1 MADTNTTNL
10 SLVKPEV
17 GASTDTWGGKINDN
31 LDDLDAI
38 FKADG
43 TGTSVGLNVGSG
55 KTLNVTGTA
64 TLPAAATAGGSTI
77 VSLSGT
83 QTLTNKT
90 LTSPTINGGTVSGIT
105 DIAVADGGTG
115 ASDASGARTN
125 LGLAIGTDVQAYSA
139 NLAGYAATGIGFRN
153 RIINGDM
160 RIDQRNAGASLT
172 VNAGGAFFPV
182 DRFFGYGQATDGVF
196 TVQRS
201 TTAPAGFTNSIIATI
216 TTADASIG
224 AAQEYGISQNIEG
237 FNVADLGWGTANAQ
251 TITLSF
257 WVRSSVTGTHSG
269 SLSNNAY
276 NRAYAYSY
284 TISAANTWEYKTI
297 NITGDTTGTWLNN
310 NNAGIRVR
318 WNVGS
323 GSTWL
328 GTAGAWGSSF
338 LNGATGSVQ
347 LISTSGATWFI
358 TGVQLE
364 AGSVATPFERR
375 PFGTELALCQRYF
388 QTYLQSMNFKFAV
401 RGYVPNLNSIVSSHI
416 LQTKMRAAPTATK
429 VGTWTVSGC
438 AQPTIPST
446 STQQMSVLA
455 ERNAGGTGDTFFWA
469 DGTSQGITLN
479 AEL

>member
-1 MADTNTTNL
+1 MSELKVNSIVDANSGNTT
-10 SLVKPEV
+10 
-17 GASTDTWGGKINDN
+17 
-31 LDDLDAI
+31 
-38 FKADG
+38 
-43 TGTSVGLNVGSG
+43 
-55 KTLNVTGTA
+55 
-64 TLPAAATAGGSTI
+64 
-77 VSLSGT
+77 
-83 QTLTNKT
+83 Q
-90 LTSPTINGGTVSGIT
+90 INGMTPT
-105 DIAVADGGTG
+105 AD
-115 ASDASGARTN
+115 S
-125 LGLAIGTDVQAYSA
+125 LQ
-139 NLAGYAATGIGFRN
+139 GFRN

-160 RIDQRNAGASLT
+160 RIDQRNAGAAVT
-172 VNAGGAFFPV
+172 VNANSVFYAV
-182 DRFFGYGQATDGVF
+182 DRFFGYGQVSDGVF
-196 TVQRS
+196 TLQRS

-224 AAQEYGISQNIEG
+224 AAQEYGISQIIEG

-257 WVRSSVTGTHSG
+257 WVRSSVTGMHSG
-269 SLSNNAY
+269 SLSNNAF

-347 LISTSGATWFI
+347 LISTSGATFYI

-375 PFGTELALCQRYF
+375 PFGAELALCQRYF
-388 QTYLQSMNFKFAV
+388 QRIQAV
-401 RGYVPNLNSIVSSHI
+401 SGIGYASSSVFDGT
-416 LQTKMRAAPTATK
+416 LFSPTRCDMRTAPTVVRVSGTATNRTA
-429 VGTWTVSGC
+429 GGAGPNTGNPEQITVSGFR
-438 AQPTIPST
+438 
-446 STQQMSVLA
+446 VLIQSSSG
-455 ERNAGGTGDTFFWA
+455 AGLIEWINGVYTA
-469 DGTSQGITLN
+469 S